1 MTIEELCKDCAGVP
15 YHGRVAAF
23 EMFEMTDQMKEV
35 LASGVSLEAVRKQ
48 MAAEGQTTLQKD
60 AIRLVAEGKT
70 SLEEIQRVFNPN
82 PAKKKPAPA
91 QPRPPGAK

>member
-1 MTIEELCKDCAGVP
+1 
-15 YHGRVAAF
+15 
-23 EMFEMTDQMKEV
+23 
-35 LASGVSLEAVRKQ
+35 

-82 PAKKKPAPA
+82 PAKKKPTQA